1 MSRTE
6 KKEQETTRRGFVKEL
21 TSSTAGFALA
31 GILSAA
37 FAPIQASMAEELN
50 KPGGSA
56 SPAAGSKYRKCF
68 LSELT
73 SEEKNIGF
81 GGSGMFTAFA
91 DDDIIEG
98 CNYFSVMWMGESATK
113 IMGHGPH
120 THPVPEVLVALGADP
135 RNPMDLGATFEMY
148 MGEEKE
154 RHIVD
159 KSTLIYVPPHTI
171 HCPFT
176 ILKCARP
183 FIFIQAHYAP
193 KLVETPRMDLVPP
206 EMRSKYIFISS
217 DGKSE
222 KKKPKQ

>member
-1 MSRTE
+1 MSSTRKT
-6 KKEQETTRRGFVKEL
+6 KPGTTRRGFVREL
-21 TSSTAGFALA
+21 TSSTAGLALA

-37 FAPIQASMAEELN
+37 FMPIQESIAEEIKKSSDLTSQ
-50 KPGGSA
+50 GS
-56 SPAAGSKYRKCF
+56 GSKYRKCF
-68 LSELT
+68 LTELT

-135 RNPMDLGATFEMY
+135 RNPMDLGATFEMH
-148 MGEEKE
+148 MGSEMEK
-154 RHIVD
+154 HIVD
-159 KSTLIYVPPHTI
+159 KSTLIYVPANTV

-176 ILKCARP
+176 IIKCTRP

-206 EMRSKYIFISS
+206 EMRNKYIFINS

-222 KKKPKQ
+222 KKPKK

>member
-1 MSRTE
+1 MSSIQ
-6 KKEQETTRRGFVKEL
+6 KYKHGTTRRGFVKEL
-21 TSSTAGFALA
+21 SGSAAGLALA
-31 GILSAA
+31 GVLSAA
-37 FAPIQASMAEELN
+37 FMPIQESIAEEI
-50 KPGGSA
+50 KKSGGA
-56 SPAAGSKYRKCF
+56 SSQGSGPKYRKCF

-73 SEEKNIGF
+73 PDEKNIGF

-91 DDDIIEG
+91 DSDIIEG

-120 THPVPEVLVALGADP
+120 THPVPEVLVAIGADP
-135 RNPMDLGATFEMY
+135 KNPTDLGATFEMY

-154 RHIVD
+154 KHIID
-159 KSTLIYVPPHTI
+159 KSTLIYVPAHTV

-176 ILKCARP
+176 ITKCTRP

-193 KLVETPRMDLVPP
+193 KLVETPRMDLVPE
-206 EMRSKYIFISS
+206 EMRNKYIFINS

-222 KKKPKQ
+222 KKPKK

>member
-1 MSRTE
+1 MSSNR
-6 KKEQETTRRGFVKEL
+6 KDEQGATRRGFVKEL
-21 TSSTAGFALA
+21 TGGAAGFALA

-37 FAPIQASMAEELN
+37 FMPIQESIAEEIG
-50 KPGGSA
+50 KSGGS
-56 SPAAGSKYRKCF
+56 SSQGSGKYRKCF
-68 LSELT
+68 LTELT
-73 SEEKNIGF
+73 PAEKNIGY
-81 GGSGMFTAFA
+81 GATGMFTAFA
-91 DDDIIEG
+91 DNDIIEG

-135 RNPMDLGATFEMY
+135 KNPTDLGATFEMY

-154 RHIVD
+154 KHIVD
-159 KSTLIYVPPHTI
+159 KSTLIYVPAHTV

-176 ILKCARP
+176 ITKCTRP

-206 EMRSKYIFISS
+206 EMRSKYIFINS

-222 KKKPKQ
+222 KKPKK